1 MLTAPLVVLG
11 QLLAFAFAAGLNL
24 YATVALVGIA
34 VRLDWI
40 AGMPPG
46 VQGVDNPIV
55 LGTAAA
61 LYFVEFFVDKIPYA
75 DTVWDAIHTIIRP
88 LAAGVLVFAALSEA
102 DLAWQLGGALLA
114 AFTALGAHGIKAGLR
129 LILNIRPK
137 KALNAVVSLIEDVA
151 AVSLSIAAMMYPV
164 VALVVAAVSLPV
176 VLLGGAQTWRAS
188 FLGLRALVARVRGFF
203 GYKAWRDTDA
213 LPRRYRAVIAAPA
226 IGRGKPRVARAA
238 LRGVKGVGSY
248 KSGWVVLC
256 DDQPVFV
263 YLSMLRPKAMPLPHL
278 DEPSIKR
285 GIWTDAVEFK
295 TSNSTCTLFLLKDGP
310 SPELA
315 ISEINHES
323 RA

>member
-1 MLTAPLVVLG
+1 MLTAPLIVLG
-11 QLLAFAFAAGLNL
+11 QLVAFAFAAGLNL

-34 VRLDWI
+34 VRLNWI

-46 VQGVDNPIV
+46 VQGVENPIV

-61 LYFVEFFVDKIPYA
+61 LYFIEFFVDKIPYA

-88 LAAGVLVFAALSEA
+88 LAAGVLVYAALSEA
-102 DLAWQLGGALLA
+102 SLPFQLGGAILA

-137 KALNAVVSLIEDVA
+137 KALNALVSLIEDIA
-151 AVSLSIAAMMYPV
+151 AVALSIAAMMYPV
-164 VALVVAAVSLPV
+164 VALGVAAAALPI
-176 VLLGGAQTWRAS
+176 VLLGGGRMWRAS
-188 FLGLRALVARVRGFF
+188 FLGLRALVARIRGFF

-213 LPRRYRAVIAAPA
+213 LPKRYRAIIGTPA
-226 IGRGKPRVARAA
+226 LGRGKPRVARAA

-256 DDQPVFV
+256 DEQPVFV
-263 YLSMLRPKAMPLPHL
+263 YFSMMRARSMPLPHL
-278 DEPSIKR
+278 DEPTIKR
-285 GIWTDAVEFK
+285 GLWTDAVDFK
-295 TSNSTCTLFLLKDGP
+295 NCNAKCTLFLLKDGP